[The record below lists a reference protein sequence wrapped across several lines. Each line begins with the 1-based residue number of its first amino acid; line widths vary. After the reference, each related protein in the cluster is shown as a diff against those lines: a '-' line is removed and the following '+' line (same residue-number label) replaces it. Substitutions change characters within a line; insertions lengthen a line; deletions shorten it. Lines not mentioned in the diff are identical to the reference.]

1 MKVGLCGLPQSG
13 KTTLFNALTDSSY
26 ELHSFAGGA
35 VRVNQEVTAVHD
47 ADLLWLHELT
57 QSKKLTEAQIEY
69 LDVSGLAKG
78 DSGGTV
84 AARFLAE
91 LRRADAL
98 LIVLRA
104 FEDNA
109 LPHPDGSV
117 NPPRDLENFYLEL
130 GVADLSAVTTRL
142 GSVGR
147 GINRAD
153 KAAMALVELEQTALE
168 LVAAALEEGQPASS
182 VKLTDQQ
189 YEAVRGL
196 GLFTHKPAMVVLNA
210 DLDGREVAEDIAAIE
225 TLGFKSIGFK
235 SIIVHGKL
243 ELEIASFDEDESA
256 EYRQEFELPAGILD
270 NVVALCYDTL
280 GLHSYYTTG
289 PKETRAWTV
298 RRNATA
304 VEAAKVIHS
313 DIARGF
319 IRAEVAHFA
328 DLREHNSMNELKKL
342 GLYHTEGKDYVV
354 QPQDVILFRFQV

>member
-13 KTTLFNALTDSSY
+13 KTTLFNALTSSSY
-26 ELHSFAGGA
+26 ELHAYGGGA
-35 VRVNQEVTAVHD
+35 VRVNQEVTTVHD

-57 QSKKLTEAQIEY
+57 QSKKLTAAQIEY

-117 NPPRDLENFYLEL
+117 NPTRDLESFYLEL

-147 GINRAD
+147 GVNRAD
-153 KAAMALVELEQTALE
+153 KKAMAEVELEQTALE
-168 LVAAALEEGQPASS
+168 LVSAALEEGLPASS
-182 VKLTDQQ
+182 VTLTDQQ

-196 GLFTHKPAMVVLNA
+196 GLFTHKPAVVVLNA
-210 DLDGREVAEDIAAIE
+210 DLDGRETAADIASVNA
-225 TLGFKSIGFK
+225 LGFKSIV
-235 SIIVHGKL
+235 VHGKL
-243 ELEIASFDEDESA
+243 ELEIAGFDEDEAA
-256 EYRQEFELPAGILD
+256 EYRQEFELPDGILD
-270 NVVALCYDTL
+270 SLVALCYETL

-319 IRAEVAHFA
+319 IRAEVAGFA
-328 DLREHNSMNELKKL
+328 DLQEHGSMSELKKR
-342 GLYHTEGKDYVV
+342 GLYRTEGKEYVV
-354 QPQDVILFRFQV
+354 QSQDVILFRFQV